1 MKKFANKLLMLLA
14 SGAFVVA
21 VSSANV
27 ASAFFMHQAK
37 EPVELNKYKKLK

>member
-14 SGAFVVA
+14 SGAFVA
-21 VSSANV
+21 AISSVNV
-27 ASAFFMHQAK
+27 ASSFHMHQAK